1 MTNEEQKKFSVE
13 QWKFIIFSMIVYM
26 FFYVTRKNLSMA
38 QVEMFEDG
46 VISKYAIGIILTV
59 HGVLYGVSRFVN
71 GFWADRLNGRI
82 FMAIGLALT
91 ALMNFLFGCTS
102 LTILF
107 GIFWVINGWTLGM
120 GFPACAKMLTHW
132 IHPKELATK
141 MAIWNTSHSF
151 GAVLALGLCSLILGP
166 LGLNWRWC
174 FWVPAA
180 LAAAATVFCFFC
192 VMDSPT
198 EAGVPELEIEAA
210 AAHKPSSE
218 ITTADRIRLVFGNK
232 VIWLVALANFF
243 VYIVRFGF
251 LDWGPTFLKQFK
263 GIPVSKGG
271 LMIIAFEL
279 AAVVGTIFAGWVSD
293 KAFKGRGVRMCVI
306 CMLCAALF
314 SFGFWMLP
322 NGGTELHFTVDKAHQ
337 PQASEVRTLLKD
349 FDENISVKYQ
359 QAGNETPELVLYTV
373 YTTEELTGVNVD
385 LNKIKNEKK
394 RAREEKAIAKKK
406 EKLVVYKDDKKK
418 DPNSPQ
424 FLRQI
429 YEKREIQAVY
439 KDEESLFTAKL
450 QEKFPDSQVVFLSS
464 YEPTPAPI
472 WLVTLLLMGAGF
484 FIYGPQA
491 LIGIVAANQATKEA
505 AAMANG
511 FTGIMG
517 YASTIVSG
525 IGIAFIQ
532 VHYGWGIALGSIAVF
547 ALIGMVLFAMA
558 WNANATGYKTDPTE
572 EKLVKAAEENE

>member
-1 MTNEEQKKFSVE
+1 MTSEEQEKFSVE

-46 VISKYAIGIILTV
+46 VITKYAIGIILTV
-59 HGVLYGVSRFVN
+59 HGLLYGVSRFVN

-192 VMDSPT
+192 VKDSPT

-210 AAHKPSSE
+210 ATHKPSSE
-218 ITTADRIRLVFGNK
+218 ITTADRRRLVFGNR

-279 AAVVGTIFAGWVSD
+279 AAVVGTIFAGWITD
-293 KAFKGRGVRMCVI
+293 KAFKGRGVRTCVI

-322 NGGTELHFTVDKAHQ
+322 NGGTELRFAVNDANQ
-337 PQASEVRTLLKD
+337 PQASEVRKLLKS
-349 FDENISVKYQ
+349 FDENLVVKYQ
-359 QAGNETPELVLYTV
+359 QSENESPELVLYTV
-373 YTTEELTGVNVD
+373 YTTEELTGANID

-394 RAREEKAIAKKK
+394 RAREEKAIAKKT
-406 EKLVVYKDDKKK
+406 EKL
-418 DPNSPQ
+418 Q
-424 FLRQI
+424 G
-429 YEKREIQAVY
+429 Y
-439 KDEESLFTAKL
+439 KDEEALFTAKL
-450 QEKFPDSQVVFLSS
+450 QERFPDSQVAFLSS

-558 WNANATGYKTDPTE
+558 WNARATGYKTDPTE
-572 EKLVKAAEENE
+572 EKLIEAAEENE